1 MSQCGHRLFFTACF
15 RDRSPTRKGAD
26 LGKYFLN
33 GTKHASF
40 ERMMMEVP
48 KGPGR
53 TELQKKP
60 PKRKLQR
67 AYQKKGMKE

>member
-1 MSQCGHRLFFTACF
+1 M
-15 RDRSPTRKGAD
+15 
-26 LGKYFLN
+26 GKYFLQ

-53 TELQKKP
+53 TELQKKS